1 LFKKLERGK
10 KMLAPTHGVFGL
22 FVTLI
27 ILAVFG
33 VQSSLHISVLFS
45 GVLGSLMPD
54 IDLPRSTLGRLF
66 PFISKPLERH
76 FGHRTIT
83 HSFLGWA
90 IGTMI
95 AMAISVAVSFLIPNN
110 QASLTG
116 IFRYPLAFSMGY
128 LSHLLLDMMNP
139 TGVPLFWPNP
149 GYDVFPKNPK
159 LRPAAGSF
167 AEAVIFIVLLFLL
180 IPAFPLSKYG
190 INSCLHWLLAT
201 PQAAIEEF
209 KTLKT
214 TAYVQFKGVDQRTHQ
229 SVSGKALL
237 LDVVQKHLIV
247 WFEGQVRT
255 LGDDLAA
262 DITTSQIRILK
273 TAQPIAVQHHTFV
286 NQPRKS
292 LLNRVSQNALISG
305 TVQLP
310 PHAQIKIID
319 ERLGD
324 TIQQKGETLVLTYAS
339 PAQLQ
344 ALTFDSDYTLN
355 LKKNL
360 NQRQALKIQIQKI
373 RYQIAQLQSASRS
386 DLTPL
391 GQKLLGDSEKSQLKT
406 LQLMTLQSD
415 LQDRTLQL
423 ATLEDE
429 IASQQLLFSGAVN
442 IRTDG
447 S

>member
-1 LFKKLERGK
+1 
-10 KMLAPTHGVFGL
+10 MLAPTHGVFGL

-33 VQSSLHISVLFS
+33 VQSGLHISVLLA

-66 PFISKPLERH
+66 PFISHPLERH

-83 HSFLGWA
+83 HSFLGWIIA
-90 IGTMI
+90 TVIFMI
-95 AMAISVAVSFLIPNN
+95 ITIAGSFLIPSN
-110 QASLTG
+110 QASWMG
-116 IFRYPLAFSMGY
+116 ILRYPLAFSMGY

-139 TGVPLFWPNP
+139 AGVPLFWPNP

-214 TAYVQFKGVDQRTHQ
+214 TAYVQFKGVDQNTHQ
-229 SVSGKALL
+229 AVSGKALL
-237 LDVVQKHLIV
+237 LDVAQKHLIV
-247 WFEGQVRT
+247 WFGGQVRT
-255 LGDDLAA
+255 LGDDLNAN
-262 DITTSQIRILK
+262 ITTSQIRILK
-273 TAQPIAVQHHTFV
+273 TSQPIPVQHHTFA
-286 NQPRKS
+286 NQPREL
-292 LLNRVSQNALISG
+292 LLNAVSENVLISG

-310 PHAQIKIID
+310 PHAQIKIVD
-319 ERLGD
+319 ERMGD

-339 PAQLQ
+339 PSQLQ
-344 ALTFDSDYTLN
+344 ALTFDSNYDLN

-360 NQRQALKIQIQKI
+360 NQQQILQVQIQKI
-373 RYQIAQLQSASRS
+373 RYQIRQLKLASRS

-391 GQKLLGDSEKSQLKT
+391 GQKLLGENEDTQLKK
-406 LQLMTLQSD
+406 LQLLTLQSD
-415 LQDRTLQL
+415 LQDHTLKLTELKDEL
-423 ATLEDE
+423 AT
-429 IASQQLLFSGAVN
+429 QQLLFSGTVD
-442 IRTDG
+442 IRTAG